1 MIGCSNLRVC
11 LFLLLVLIVT
21 CLLIVCSCFLEVL
34 ELLVAE
40 CSKIV
45 IGHIYFLPSLFL
57 QSLDKFINF
66 FECTLKIKL
75 LDIDKSQ
82 PKANFLSLCL
92 FLFRKQKPL
101 LSIGQHLLFL
111 KQDSNI
117 IDGYEGVRLQYE
129 CLFIAIDGEQM
140 LFLS

>member
-1 MIGCSNLRVC
+1 MISCSNLMVC
-11 LFLLLVLIVT
+11 LFLLLVLIGVDV
-21 CLLIVCSCFLEVL
+21 LVVCSCFLEVL

-92 FLFRKQKPL
+92 FLFRK
-101 LSIGQHLLFL
+101 
-111 KQDSNI
+111 
-117 IDGYEGVRLQYE
+117 
-129 CLFIAIDGEQM
+129 
-140 LFLS
+140 